1 MTENEE
7 YYTGLPSFA
16 PIPLSVSSPVIKA
29 EDKNQIRAV
38 ALESMHLKVQEQVN
52 LLRSQAELIMKQV
65 RELEER
71 MEISRRIYEAS
82 MRFTPVIGS
91 TYHLFENKE
100 GGVILSMVGPD
111 EWGKNMPFRSFIAT
125 VKLMG
130 DHTWEILKRGNGK
143 EII

>member
-1 MTENEE
+1 MTENDE

-16 PIPLSVSSPVIKA
+16 PIPMSVSSPVIKA

-65 RELEER
+65 KELEDR
-71 MEISRRIYEAS
+71 MEISKRIYEAS
-82 MRFTPVIGS
+82 MRFSPVLGS
-91 TYHLFENKE
+91 VYHLFENKE
-100 GGVILSMVGPD
+100 GAMVLSMVGPD
-111 EWGKNMPFRSFIAT
+111 EWGRSMPFTRYIAT
-125 VKLMG
+125 VRLMG
-130 DHTWEILKRGNGK
+130 DHTWEILKRGYE